1 MISAEEVDIKDMSV
15 DYLTLKED
23 NKLYPPRFVV
33 TVLRSSTATDSFVD
47 FTFQGATQEIVKR
60 FTLTKGTVVDVIIM
74 QITM

>member
-15 DYLTLKED
+15 DYLKLKED

-60 FTLTKGTVVDVIIM
+60 IRLTKGTVVDVIIM

>member
-15 DYLTLKED
+15 DYLKLKED
-23 NKLYPPRFVV
+23 KKLYPPRFVV

-60 FTLTKGTVVDVIIM
+60 IRLTKGTVVDVIIM

>member
-15 DYLTLKED
+15 DYLKLKED

-74 QITM
+74 QITI

>member
-15 DYLTLKED
+15 DYLKLKED

-60 FTLTKGTVVDVIIM
+60 IRLTKGTVVDVIIM
-74 QITM
+74 QITI

>member
-15 DYLTLKED
+15 DYLKLKED

-33 TVLRSSTATDSFVD
+33 TVIRSSTAMDSFVD
-47 FTFQGATQEIVKR
+47 FTFQGATREIVKR
-60 FTLTKGTVVDVIIM
+60 IRLTKGTVVDVIIM

>member
-15 DYLTLKED
+15 DYLKLKED

-33 TVLRSSTATDSFVD
+33 TVIRSSTATDLFVD

-60 FTLTKGTVVDVIIM
+60 IRLTKGTVVDVIIM
-74 QITM
+74 QITI

>member
-33 TVLRSSTATDSFVD
+33 TVLRSSTATDSIVD
-47 FTFQGATQEIVKR
+47 FTFQGATREIVKR

-74 QITM
+74 QITI